1 MKLNSTVALTLVLL
15 ALMIGA
21 GVVSAIW
28 GIALG
33 REALKG
39 VTQPDTRPVNNLA
52 KRGTAARREEFTIL
66 REEDIIASARARIS
80 GTSKGNKPN
89 TPSNAKKATNV
100 EANKSRFP
108 IVAQSE
114 NVVLEV
120 NAVQR
125 QGDFLVMQ
133 VSMRNGGDK
142 PVRFLYS
149 FLSVTD
155 DKGQELSA
163 SADSLPSELPSS
175 SETFSGTI
183 SVPVN
188 LLEGVE
194 TLSLTLTD
202 YPDQNL
208 QLSLNNI
215 PVPR

>member
-15 ALMIGA
+15 TLMVGA

-39 VTQPDTRPVNNLA
+39 VTQPDTRPANNLA
-52 KRGTAARREEFTIL
+52 KRGITSRRDEFTIL
-66 REEDIIASARARIS
+66 REEDIIASVKSRIN
-80 GTSKGNKPN
+80 GISKGNKAN
-89 TPSNAKKATNV
+89 TASNAKKVANAD
-100 EANKSRFP
+100 ANKSMFP
-108 IVAQSE
+108 MVAQSE

-125 QGDFLVMQ
+125 QGDSLVMQ
-133 VSMRNGGDK
+133 VNMRNSGDK
-142 PVRFLYS
+142 PIRFLYT

-155 DKGQELSA
+155 DNGQELSA
-163 SADSLPSELPSS
+163 SADGLPSELPSS
-175 SETFSGTI
+175 SDTFSGTI
-183 SVPVN
+183 SVPIS

-208 QLSLNNI
+208 ELSLNGI